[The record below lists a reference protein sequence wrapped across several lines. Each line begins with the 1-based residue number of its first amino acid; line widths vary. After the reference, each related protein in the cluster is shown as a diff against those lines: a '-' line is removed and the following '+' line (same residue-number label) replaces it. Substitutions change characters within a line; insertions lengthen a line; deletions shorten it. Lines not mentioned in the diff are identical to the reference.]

1 MEGSILD
8 SLVQT
13 FGLKLKSL
21 RNLRVFVVS
30 NVNSKLNLSEN
41 IFQSN
46 LFSHFIIVMCC
57 VYVSVLVLF
66 RLPVLLFSLHLHL
79 ICLFYILIL
88 CTVGARLD

>member
-46 LFSHFIIVMCC
+46 LFSHFIIVMRC